1 MLPICRIKK
10 GFPKLY
16 GRSEEELP
24 YENEKVLFIR
34 QFQGDFPYEMR
45 KLKSIRQFG
54 KIFAV

>member
-1 MLPICRIKK
+1 M
-10 GFPKLY
+10 GFLKVY

-24 YENEKVLFIR
+24 YENEKVFFIR

-54 KIFAV
+54 KKVAV

>member
-1 MLPICRIKK
+1 M

-24 YENEKVLFIR
+24 YKNEKVLFIR

-45 KLKSIRQFG
+45 ILKSIRQFG
-54 KIFAV
+54 KKVAV